1 MAVLVLPACGG
12 ASAADDSA
20 PAPTRVV
27 VAEEVDGMEA
37 LISGRLTATGGCL
50 GIDEQLTV
58 FPVGTTVL
66 HPDPLQIEIPGRGK
80 FTIGDS
86 ISLGGGHTSPTTD
99 TEGRQVAAGTVIPAE
114 CAGSRVIVTH

>member
-1 MAVLVLPACGG
+1 MAVFVLPACGG
-12 ASAADDSA
+12 AATDDSA
-20 PAPTRVV
+20 SAPTRVV

-37 LISGRLTATGGCL
+37 LISGRLTATDGCL

-66 HPDPLQIEIPGRGK
+66 HHDPLQIEIPGRGE
-80 FTIGDS
+80 FTLGDS
-86 ISLGGGHTSPTTD
+86 ISLGGGSTSPATD

-114 CAGSRVIVTH
+114 CAGTTVIVTH